1 MHAGHPAQQQM
12 SASSFNLYPETTISP
27 MSGPPPP
34 GGGHLRN
41 LEPMQPMAL
50 KSVIK
55 TEPVAYIKREDNNN
69 APNLMLLHPPPPHQ
83 HPHHHLLNT
92 GYPLHTPGVSPIS
105 SMSSPGSPPNN
116 EKSQVAMTIASL
128 SNPWM
133 GPSSGGGGHFDRPP
147 LASSPQQQQ
156 QHMGGGKVRT
166 PVASTSRKKPPP
178 EPTAEEDEL
187 ASI

>member
-69 APNLMLLHPPPPHQ
+69 APNLMQLHPP
-83 HPHHHLLNT
+83 HHMLNDQGYLLH
-92 GYPLHTPGVSPIS
+92 HTSSPMS
-105 SMSSPGSPPNN
+105 SM
-116 EKSQVAMTIASL
+116 
-128 SNPWM
+128 
-133 GPSSGGGGHFDRPP
+133 
-147 LASSPQQQQ
+147 
-156 QHMGGGKVRT
+156 
-166 PVASTSRKKPPP
+166 
-178 EPTAEEDEL
+178 
-187 ASI
+187 